1 MMTVQEA
8 AGILGGECEGA
19 DACFTGVSID
29 SRTLAHGD
37 LFVALTGPTFD
48 GHDFIAE
55 VGRKGAAAALVQR
68 DRKNRSGVEIPRIEV
83 ENTRLALGKLA
94 SYWRKRFPVTVI
106 AVTGSNG
113 KTTVKEMVA
122 SILRCAAGI
131 AGQMNGSCEV
141 LATEGNL
148 NNDIGM
154 PLMLLRL
161 KDGHRYAVMEMGMN
175 HAGEIAYL
183 THLAK
188 PDVAV
193 ITNAG
198 EAHVEGLGSV
208 EAVARAKGE
217 IFEGLDQQGIAV
229 INADDPYASLWHEL
243 AGDRRVIDF
252 GLENQAK
259 VSARYQAEVASTRM
273 MLILPGGSG
282 ELILQV
288 PGEHNVR
295 NALAAAA
302 VGVALD
308 LDIKSIVAGL
318 AAFGGVKG
326 RMQRKNGRAGSLLI
340 DDTYNANPDSVRAAL
355 AVLARARGEKILV
368 LGDMGELGAD
378 AGLLHVRIGREARAA
393 GVDKLLTLG
402 ELSARAAEQFGR
414 GASHSESIDELLV
427 EVEKLLEPGVTL
439 LIKGSRFMQME
450 RVVRSIES

>member
-8 AGILGGECEGA
+8 AGVLGGECEGA
-19 DACFTGVSID
+19 DACFTGVSTD

-55 VGRKGAAAALVQR
+55 VSRKGAAAALVQR
-68 DRKNRSGVEIPRIEV
+68 DRKNGSGMEIPLIEV

-94 SYWRKRFPVTVI
+94 SYWRKRFPVRVI

-113 KTTVKEMVA
+113 KTTVKEMIA
-122 SILRCAAGI
+122 SILRCTAGN
-131 AGQMNGSCEV
+131 AEQMNGSRQV

-161 KDGHRYAVMEMGMN
+161 TDRHRYSVMEMGMN

-217 IFEGLDQQGIAV
+217 IFEGLDRQGIAV
-229 INADDPYASLWHEL
+229 INVDDPYAPLWYEL
-243 AGDRRVIDF
+243 AGDRRVVDF
-252 GLENQAK
+252 GLGSQSK
-259 VSARYQAEVASTRM
+259 VSARYQAEFASTRM
-273 MLILPGGSG
+273 TLILPGGSE

-308 LDIKSIVAGL
+308 LDPKAISAGL
-318 AAFGGVKG
+318 EAFEGVKG
-326 RMQRKNGRAGSLLI
+326 RMQKKNGRCGSILI

-355 AVLARARGEKILV
+355 AVLGRAQGKKILV
-368 LGDMGELGAD
+368 LGDMGELGID
-378 AGLLHVRIGREARAA
+378 AGLLHERIGREAKAA
-393 GVDKLLTLG
+393 GVDALLTLG

-414 GASHSESIDELLV
+414 GASHSDNIDELLV
-427 EVEKLLEPGVTL
+427 EMEKLLEPGATL

-450 RVVRSIES
+450 RVVRSIEA